1 MTSTTQQLLADAEA
15 AVRASD
21 LPGAIA
27 IAREALGQGF
37 EHPLLLN
44 LRALDFEQK
53 GELEA
58 SLADLQRARMLAPG
72 DWGLANAIGLCL
84 AQLDRSAEAVAAFDD
99 AIRLQPAFA
108 PAHYNRGWAVE
119 GAGDLIEARRSF
131 EQAIALKPDYA
142 DALAKLALL
151 AARRGQPQE
160 AEAWAEKAL
169 RIAPGLA
176 SARLALGTAKVSQ
189 GDNVV
194 AEARLRELLA
204 DGAIPPFERAMGL
217 NALGNALDAQDR
229 AAEAF
234 AAYAASNAVL
244 KDMHA
249 PRYAAPGL
257 QSASDYVRM
266 LDGYFAKAPAAFWRA
281 GEAGSPPP
289 AEHVFLLGFPRS
301 GTTLLETVL
310 ASHPEVTVLEEKE
323 TLGEATRDL
332 MRNAAGLDRLVGA
345 SPQMLEEHREAY
357 WRYVRS
363 QTDGELGRVVLDKMP
378 LNTVKLPLIAKL
390 FPQAKIIFAVR
401 DPRDVVLSSFRRQFR
416 MNPSMFEFL
425 DLERAADFYDAVMG
439 FGDACLAKI
448 ELPVH
453 THYYEQL
460 VTDFEGTARSVCAF
474 LDLPWNEELWNFA
487 DRARDGL
494 VATTSSPQVAR
505 GLYDSAKD
513 QWRRYRAEL
522 EPVAGRLKP
531 WVDRFGYGES

>member
-1 MTSTTQQLLADAEA
+1 MTSTTQQLLADAET

-27 IAREALGQGF
+27 IARQALGQGF

-72 DWGLANAIGLCL
+72 DWGLANAMGLCL
-84 AQLDRSAEAVAAFDD
+84 AQLDRSSEAVAAFED

-108 PAHYNRGWAVE
+108 PAHYNKGWAVE
-119 GAGDLIEARRSF
+119 GAGDLIEARRCF
-131 EQAIALKPDYA
+131 EQAIVLKPDYA

-169 RIAPGLA
+169 RIAPGLP

-189 GDNVV
+189 GDNAG
-194 AEARLRELLA
+194 AEVRLGELLA
-204 DGAIPPFERAMGL
+204 DPAVPPFERAMGF

-229 AAEAF
+229 VAEAF
-234 AAYAASNAVL
+234 AAYTASNAVL

-257 QSASDYVRM
+257 QSATDYVRM
-266 LDGYFAKAPAAFWRA
+266 LDGYFAKAPATFWRRA
-281 GEAGSPPP
+281 DTGSPPP

-301 GTTLLETVL
+301 GTTLLENVL
-310 ASHPEVTVLEEKE
+310 ASHPDVTALEEKE

-332 MRNAAGLDRLVGA
+332 MRNAAGLDRLVAA
-345 SPQMLEEHREAY
+345 SPETLEGHRDTY
-357 WRYVRS
+357 WRYVRNQS
-363 QTDGELGRVVLDKMP
+363 DGELGRVVLDKMP

-401 DPRDVVLSSFRRQFR
+401 DPRDVVLSCFRRQFR

-425 DLERAADFYDAVMG
+425 SLERAADFYDAVMG

-474 LDLPWNEELWNFA
+474 LDLPWNEDLWNFA

-522 EPVAGRLKP
+522 APVAERLKP
-531 WVDRFGYGES
+531 WVDRFGYGDS